1 MDHTSTRSCSR
12 APTCEA
18 HQNEPSM
25 RVVIHTTTG
34 AQYDLSVPV
43 DETVE
48 GLKRRLSQR
57 LKVAK
62 ERLVLLH
69 KETRL
74 NSGKLQDHGIIEG
87 SKLTLVPTVEAG
99 LMSQASRP
107 EQSVMQALESLTET
121 QVKIN

>member
-69 KETRL
+69 KETYVHLFVL
-74 NSGKLQDHGIIEG
+74 N
-87 SKLTLVPTVEAG
+87 EATE
-99 LMSQASRP
+99 P
-107 EQSVMQALESLTET
+107 QSEFL
-121 QVKIN
+121 